1 MKKWIIK
8 LLSDANGNPSTRLH
22 LAWFFA
28 FIVALGFFFPQV
40 SENKWENLLY
50 AATGLSGISVFDK
63 KQIMSN
69 KNDEKNT

>member
-1 MKKWIIK
+1 MKQWIIK

-40 SENKWENLLY
+40 GETKWESLLY
-50 AATGLSGISVFDK
+50 VVAGLAGISIFDK
-63 KQIMSN
+63 KQIIG
-69 KNDEKNT
+69 KEDDKK